1 MRKLLIFMLTIFSV
15 VVLNA
20 QTIDEL
26 KRSMEKAQQ
35 EINKGNKLLKVNKSK
50 TSSIIN
56 DIVITNRNIKNRESI
71 ISSGK
76 KHSTLIKNDIN
87 SYNDKID
94 VLSNSLKKEKELYI
108 KMMHSAYKRNLQNY
122 NLSLLLSSSSLQ
134 DLHIRIY
141 YLNKYS
147 EMKVNLAKKIGE
159 DSKELNLIVNNLVK
173 KQASL
178 DKSNNKVAAEV
189 KKLADEK
196 KGLNDIHRSL
206 TSENKQLRKKVSEK
220 TQQMKKMKKQIAK
233 IIEEENMAY
242 SKKNRSDKEIILSGE
257 FVKNKG
263 KLPRPVKGG
272 LIVEKFG
279 THRHPL
285 YPTITVENKGIN
297 IALEDNEDIRSIFKG
312 VVVRVFFIQGLNNSI
327 MVRHGDY
334 ITVYSGITVVNVQK
348 DDIVDTGDILGKIAN
363 AKETPI
369 LHFELHKG
377 KVAQNPELWL
387 RK

>member
-94 VLSNSLKKEKELYI
+94 VLSNNLKKEKELYI

-134 DLHIRIY
+134 DFHIRIY
-141 YLNKYS
+141 YLSKYS
-147 EMKVNLAKKIGE
+147 EMKVNLAKKVGE
-159 DSKELNLIVNNLVK
+159 DSKELNRIVNNLVK

-189 KKLADEK
+189 EKLANEK

-206 TSENKQLRKKVSEK
+206 TSENKQLRKTVSEK
-220 TQQMKKMKKQIAK
+220 TQQMKKKA
-233 IIEEENMAY
+233 
-242 SKKNRSDKEIILSGE
+242 
-257 FVKNKG
+257 
-263 KLPRPVKGG
+263 
-272 LIVEKFG
+272 
-279 THRHPL
+279 
-285 YPTITVENKGIN
+285 
-297 IALEDNEDIRSIFKG
+297 
-312 VVVRVFFIQGLNNSI
+312 
-327 MVRHGDY
+327 
-334 ITVYSGITVVNVQK
+334 
-348 DDIVDTGDILGKIAN
+348 
-363 AKETPI
+363 
-369 LHFELHKG
+369 
-377 KVAQNPELWL
+377 
-387 RK
+387 